1 MMDVILIGIGVA
13 LSALFGIAGANMLFG
28 PFLSKRRETI
38 EEEKWITVCIPARN
52 EEANIPVLLEALE
65 RQDWTS
71 LDVLILD
78 DESSDDTAAL
88 VEAACLRWSAVSLVK
103 GTPLPDGWTGKNW
116 ACHQLSERARGD
128 VFLFMDADV
137 RPEPSA
143 LRRTLEAMHAYR
155 ADVLSAFPRQLLRG
169 MASRLIVPVMD
180 VLLYAFLPLQLVHRT
195 RFPSLSAANGQWIA
209 FTRDAYRRV
218 GGHAAVRSEIVEDIR
233 LAQRSKRLGL
243 RMLLLSGIGAVDC
256 RMYSSGREVLEGFSK
271 NFFAAFGFNAAA
283 FGAAQVLLLA
293 LFVLPYIALVASPSM
308 LATAIV
314 LLNLLLR
321 SALALRLKH
330 GVATVLLHPLGILA
344 AVAIGL
350 HAVWQRYARGAVRW
364 KERSIPVRGSGA

>member
-1 MMDVILIGIGVA
+1 MDFILIGIGIV
-13 LSALFGIAGANMLFG
+13 LSALFVIAGTNMLFG
-28 PFLSKRRETI
+28 PFLAKRRETQGALP
-38 EEEKWITVCIPARN
+38 WITVCIPARN
-52 EEANIPVLLEALE
+52 EEANIPGLLEALQS
-65 RQDWTS
+65 QDWTN

-78 DESSDDTAAL
+78 DESTDDTADL
-88 VEAACLRWSAVSLVK
+88 VQTASVRWSAVSLVK
-103 GTPLPDGWTGKNW
+103 GKPLPEGWTGKNW
-116 ACHQLSERARGD
+116 ACHQLSGQARGD
-128 VFLFMDADV
+128 VLLFMDADV
-137 RPEPSA
+137 RPAPQA
-143 LRRTLEAMHAYR
+143 LRRTIEAMHSYR

-195 RFPSLSAANGQWIA
+195 RFPSLAAANGQWIA
-209 FTRDAYRRV
+209 FTRDAYGHV

-243 RMLLLSGIGAVDC
+243 RMLLLSGTGIVDC

-283 FGAAQVLLLA
+283 FGSAQVLLLSV
-293 LFVLPYIALVASPSM
+293 FVAPYIVLAMSPSM
-308 LATAIV
+308 LAAAVV
-314 LLNLLLR
+314 LLNLMLR

-344 AVAIGL
+344 AAAIGI

-364 KERSIPVRGSGA
+364 KERSIPVRGSGE